1 MGQPLRWSRLDT
13 NSCIMAFRLMRR
25 QSAANRNDDKRGQ
38 RKPNGVRR
46 ETGPVITASL
56 HQHAG
61 KGWSEKTTKI
71 AEGTEETEATSCR
84 RAAQEG

>member
-1 MGQPLRWSRLDT
+1 MQ
-13 NSCIMAFRLMRR
+13 R

-38 RKPNGVRR
+38 RISNGVRR
-46 ETGPVITASL
+46 EPGPVIAASL

-61 KGWSEKTTKI
+61 KGWSKKTADI
-71 AEGTEETEATSCR
+71 AKGTEQTQAARCR